1 MSLAMQQ
8 KRVIGAVAV
17 LVLAGAAGAFFVV
30 RQRTAQEEAARTA
43 AAAAKPVLA
52 PEITIAGTIQ
62 GRQVVKV
69 PAPIEGT
76 VTTFHVDVGA
86 DVYEG
91 QLLAEI
97 RSDTLDSAHQAV
109 TAELERAQTRVQNL
123 ESALSAARLESSR
136 ATADAIRARGELDR
150 AERNFQREKLL
161 IAEGA
166 TPRRVFDKAEK
177 DYTAL
182 AAESKQLDEVA
193 KQSEERISSASRE
206 LDSARKLLEGK
217 LADMEAA
224 QLRLDAGQ
232 VISPAT
238 GTIAA
243 RRGQP
248 GDAVNP
254 EMDDLFQ
261 IATDLATL
269 EVLVEPS
276 PAELQRIRIGQEA
289 LVNVA
294 DVPNEVLAGKVT
306 SVQEGKVRIEFS
318 NPSPLVK
325 PGQTAQ
331 VRIRVT

>member
-1 MSLAMQQ
+1 
-8 KRVIGAVAV
+8 
-17 LVLAGAAGAFFVV
+17 
-30 RQRTAQEEAARTA
+30 
-43 AAAAKPVLA
+43 
-52 PEITIAGTIQ
+52 
-62 GRQVVKV
+62 VKV
-69 PAPIEGT
+69 SAPIEGT

-97 RSDTLDSAHQAV
+97 RSDMLDSAQQAA

-136 ATADAIRARGELDR
+136 ATADAIRAGTDFDR
-150 AERNFQREKLL
+150 ATRNFQRQKLL
-161 IAEGA
+161 LGEGA
-166 TPRRVFDKAEK
+166 TPRQVFEKAEK
-177 DYTAL
+177 EYTSL
-182 AAESKQLDEVA
+182 LAESKQLAEVA

-224 QLRLDAGQ
+224 KSRLEAGQ

-248 GDAVNP
+248 GDEVNP

-261 IATDLATL
+261 IATSTSAL

-276 PAELQRIRIGQEA
+276 PADLLRIKPGQEA

-294 DVPNEVLAGKVT
+294 DIPNEVLPGKVS
-306 SVQEGKVRIEFS
+306 SVEEGKVRIEFS
-318 NPSPLVK
+318 NPSALVK

>member
-1 MSLAMQQ
+1 MSLAMKG
-8 KRVIGAVAV
+8 KRVIGVVALLLAGVAV
-17 LVLAGAAGAFFVV
+17 GALFFL
-30 RQRTAQEEAARTA
+30 RYQSGEQATA
-43 AAAAKPVLA
+43 AKAADATKPVVPA
-52 PEITIAGTIQ
+52 EITLSGTIQ
-62 GRQVVKV
+62 GRHVVKV
-69 PAPIEGT
+69 AAPIEGT

-109 TAELERAQTRVQNL
+109 TAELERAQSRVQNM

-150 AERNFQREKLL
+150 ATRNYQREKLL
-161 IAEGA
+161 ISEGA
-166 TPRRVFDKAEK
+166 TPKKVFAKAEQE
-177 DYTAL
+177 YTAL
-182 AAESKQLDEVA
+182 LAESKQLDEVA
-193 KQSEERISSASRE
+193 KQAEERITSASRE
-206 LDSARKLLEGK
+206 LDSARKLLDGK

-224 QLRLDAGQ
+224 KTRVEAGQ

-248 GDAVNP
+248 GDEVHP

-261 IATDLATL
+261 IATDTSTL
-269 EVLVEPS
+269 EVVVEPS
-276 PAELQRIRIGQEA
+276 PDELKRIHSGHEA
-289 LVNVA
+289 LIHVA
-294 DVPNEVLAGKVT
+294 DVPNEALSGKIT
-306 SVQEGKVRIEFS
+306 SVAEGKVKIEFA